1 MGPRIYHP
9 EVLTTGMSVTLASSA
24 AAHVGKSLRLV
35 ENDELQLFNG
45 DGFNYQG
52 RITQVKRN
60 KIIVTINDYSLPAT
74 ESPLPITLLQGIC
87 RNPRMDMLIQKSTEL
102 GVHCIVPV
110 SCQRSVTR
118 IDTERAAKKI
128 THWENIAVSACEQCG
143 RARIPTVNPPCS
155 PAVAFEQYVSADM
168 TKLLLDPNGTHAI
181 EDELHTDQP
190 VALLIGPEGGLTD
203 DEIAT
208 ATDAGFKRIQ
218 LGPRVLRTETAPITA
233 LSIIQF
239 LVGDL
244 NKHQPKN

>member
-9 EVLTTGMSVTLASSA
+9 ETLATGISVTLTSSA

-35 ENDELQLFNG
+35 ENDKLQLFNG
-45 DGFNYQG
+45 DGFDYQG

-60 KIIVTINDYSLPAT
+60 KIIVTISDFVLPAT

-102 GVHCIVPV
+102 GVHRIVPV

-118 IDTERAAKKI
+118 VDTERAAKKI
-128 THWENIAVSACEQCG
+128 AHWENIAASACEQCG
-143 RARIPTVNPPCS
+143 RARIPTISSPCS

-168 TKLLLDPNGTHAI
+168 TKLLLDPAGTHAI
-181 EDELHTDQP
+181 ADELHTDRP
-190 VALLIGPEGGLTD
+190 VALLIGPEGGLTE
-203 DEIAT
+203 DEVTT
-208 ATDAGFKRIQ
+208 AIDAGFRRIR

-244 NKHQPKN
+244 NKH